1 MKRNLTI
8 FMSCTG
14 IILLLAGARWD
25 LAISDALYAPE
36 HPFAILLQDGWPLI
50 MKLALALC
58 FALIADRRPAAYIGW
73 GGATLLFAQEASR
86 IFPRPSASVTF
97 LLAMTCALFL
107 CLFLRRRLS
116 PAQKARIRPFLIAYL
131 QLLFTVLIITGV
143 LKLLWGRIRYRQ
155 MEDAAQFCVW
165 YRPCAQAGTSFPSG
179 HTSTLACTLL
189 FLFSMLLPRF
199 YPQRHLLACCIC
211 AGIFL
216 MMFSRIVMGAHF
228 LSDTAAG
235 MLIALACWKC
245 CDRQWERLIG
255 SKRTAKP

>member
-25 LAISDALYAPE
+25 LAISDALYAPD
-36 HPFAILLQDGWPLI
+36 HLFAILLQDGWPLI
-50 MKLALALC
+50 MKLMLALC

-86 IFPRPSASVTF
+86 IFPRPSASVTV
-97 LLAMTCALFL
+97 LLAMACALFL

-155 MEDAAQFCVW
+155 RMRRSSVSGTVPVRRLEPLSPADTPAPWPARCSSCS
-165 YRPCAQAGTSFPSG
+165 PCCCPAFTHSAICTPSAYAQASS
-179 HTSTLACTLL
+179 S
-189 FLFSMLLPRF
+189 
-199 YPQRHLLACCIC
+199 
-211 AGIFL
+211 
-216 MMFSRIVMGAHF
+216 
-228 LSDTAAG
+228 
-235 MLIALACWKC
+235 
-245 CDRQWERLIG
+245 
-255 SKRTAKP
+255 

>member
-25 LAISDALYAPE
+25 LAISDALYAPD
-36 HPFAILLQDGWPLI
+36 HLFAILLQDGWPLI
-50 MKLALALC
+50 MKLMLALC

-86 IFPRPSASVTF
+86 IFPRPSASVTV
-97 LLAMTCALFL
+97 LLAMACALFL

-155 MEDAAQFCVW
+155 MEDAAQFCVR
-165 YRPCAQAGTSFPSG
+165 YRP
-179 HTSTLACTLL
+179 
-189 FLFSMLLPRF
+189 
-199 YPQRHLLACCIC
+199 
-211 AGIFL
+211 
-216 MMFSRIVMGAHF
+216 
-228 LSDTAAG
+228 
-235 MLIALACWKC
+235 
-245 CDRQWERLIG
+245 
-255 SKRTAKP
+255 

>member
-25 LAISDALYAPE
+25 LAISDALYAPD
-36 HPFAILLQDGWPLI
+36 HLFAILLQDGWPLI
-50 MKLALALC
+50 MKLMLALC

-86 IFPRPSASVTF
+86 IFPRPSASVTV
-97 LLAMTCALFL
+97 LLAMACALFL

-165 YRPCAQAGTSFPSG
+165 YRPQRTPQHPGLHAALPVL
-179 HTSTLACTLL
+179 HAAAP
-189 FLFSMLLPRF
+189 LLPTAPSARLLHMRRHLPHDVLPDRDGRAF
-199 YPQRHLLACCIC
+199 SQRHRRRHADRAGLLEV
-211 AGIFL
+211 L
-216 MMFSRIVMGAHF
+216 
-228 LSDTAAG
+228 
-235 MLIALACWKC
+235 
-245 CDRQWERLIG
+245 
-255 SKRTAKP
+255 

>member
-25 LAISDALYAPE
+25 LAISDALYAPD
-36 HPFAILLQDGWPLI
+36 HLFAILLQDGWPLI
-50 MKLALALC
+50 MKLMLALC

-86 IFPRPSASVTF
+86 IFPRPSASVTV
-97 LLAMTCALFL
+97 LLAMACALLL

-131 QLLFTVLIITGV
+131 QLLFTVLIITGA

-199 YPQRHLLACCIC
+199 YPQRHLLACMRRHLPHDVLPDRDGRAFSQRHRRRHADR
-211 AGIFL
+211 AGL
-216 MMFSRIVMGAHF
+216 LEV
-228 LSDTAAG
+228 L
-235 MLIALACWKC
+235 
-245 CDRQWERLIG
+245 
-255 SKRTAKP
+255 